1 MYAYF
6 VQYVLYSDTMY
17 NYQIASHQGNRH
29 VLSEFFI
36 DISLSS
42 QATQPSEDR
51 GTEELLSF
59 FAFWLDCRWR
69 FVRTVI
75 IIVVIMAVFTTVGFS
90 SLGFVWLYFS
100 QIYITITIDL
110 MMMTMIMVNF
120 HYLTAHREKRVC
132 LTACAPNC
140 INIISIFHVILCYY
154 TTFCFYIMK
163 IWCDHHI
170 MDRVSDAMMVEA
182 VVGCDDHGGCNQS
195 GSGSGIISR
204 IKMKLHFR
212 MTYKVDYYCSIF
224 SSPCQKIHFVA
235 GW

>member
-1 MYAYF
+1 MYSFKFIKISFDDTILLQQLRKHYYNQF
-6 VQYVLYSDTMY
+6 FCNKCILRDMCTFCTVCTHSDTMY

-51 GTEELLSF
+51 GTEELLF

-90 SLGFVWLYFS
+90 SLGFVWLDFS

-110 MMMTMIMVNF
+110 MMMTMIMVSF

-132 LTACAPNC
+132 LTACALNC

-163 IWCDHHI
+163 IWCDHH
-170 MDRVSDAMMVEA
+170 
-182 VVGCDDHGGCNQS
+182 
-195 GSGSGIISR
+195 GS
-204 IKMKLHFR
+204 
-212 MTYKVDYYCSIF
+212 C
-224 SSPCQKIHFVA
+224 
-235 GW
+235 